1 MDKAE
6 FLVSFEQ
13 VNPEANPVMIT
24 QNEYMRRMKE
34 MAAMQPGMSF
44 YGELPDSYNLI
55 VNVASP
61 VVGQIMKDADANL
74 IPQLKPMNETISANS
89 AKAQAI
95 RDEAKDGKLSDDQQN
110 QIKHFDEDTE
120 AQRHKIN
127 HIVSDY
133 AKEQPLVKQV
143 IDLALLANGLLRG
156 ADLNEFI
163 RRSVSLLK

>member
-1 MDKAE
+1 
-6 FLVSFEQ
+6 
-13 VNPEANPVMIT
+13 
-24 QNEYMRRMKE
+24 
-34 MAAMQPGMSF
+34 
-44 YGELPDSYNLI
+44 
-55 VNVASP
+55 
-61 VVGQIMKDADANL
+61 
-74 IPQLKPMNETISANS
+74 MNEAISTNS
-89 AKAQAI
+89 TKAQAV
-95 RDEAKDGKLSDDQQN
+95 RDEAKDGKLTDDQQN

-156 ADLNEFI
+156 ANLNEFI

>member
-13 VNPEANPVMIT
+13 VNPKANPVMIT

-74 IPQLKPMNETISANS
+74 IPQLKPMNEAISTNS
-89 AKAQAI
+89 TKAQAV
-95 RDEAKDGKLSDDQQN
+95 RDEAKDGKLTDDQQN

-133 AKEQPLVKQV
+133 AKGQPLVKQV